1 MFICTHCD
9 SQSLKWSGRC
19 VTCGQWGTV
28 FDEAE
33 VPTKGSSSKAKG
45 TKSRPAATLNLSS
58 ATTAIVER
66 QYTNISELDR
76 VLGGGLVPGS
86 VTLLAGEP
94 GIGKSTLVAQLAAGF
109 GGHSRPPA
117 SPDPSIN
124 GGEKRIDSS
133 HRNLSPIYGGVGG
146 GASKEGAAYYA
157 SGEESE
163 GQVRLRFVRLGLN
176 PQHVV
181 FSNATETGS
190 IIAAAEAMKPSIVI
204 VDSIQTMM
212 TDGVES
218 FPGTPTAVRA
228 ATSELIS
235 YAKASNV
242 PVLIIGQV
250 TKDGIV
256 AGPKTLEHLVDTVLT
271 LEGDATSAYRL
282 LRASK
287 NRFGSVEDV
296 GVFAMTEKGMIPVEN
311 PSAMF
316 LKERVDGPGS
326 VVTCIMEGNRPF
338 LVEIQALV
346 DKSFFPNPVRRT
358 SGYDVGRLQMLLAI
372 LSKRAGVRL
381 HDQDVYVNV
390 VGGLKLDE
398 PSADLAVAA
407 AILSAI
413 DNVTFPAK
421 TIVIG
426 ELGLGGEVRSVA
438 FSERRRKEAER
449 LGFKTI
455 LDPKSIKTV
464 SELRTKMK

>member
-1 MFICTHCD
+1 VDENIIHCFMFLCTHCD
-9 SQSLKWSGRC
+9 AQSLKWAGRC
-19 VTCGQWGTV
+19 IECGQWGTV
-28 FDEAE
+28 VDEVQA
-33 VPTKGSSSKAKG
+33 PRSANGNGKKKSKSA
-45 TKSRPAATLNLSS
+45 PAATLDLANATSANL
-58 ATTAIVER
+58 TR
-66 QYTNISELDR
+66 QLTGISELDR

-109 GGHSRPPA
+109 RA
-117 SPDPSIN
+117 ND
-124 GGEKRIDSS
+124 K
-133 HRNLSPIYGGVGG
+133 
-146 GASKEGAAYYA
+146 KAYYA

-163 GQVRLRFVRLGLN
+163 GQVRLRFERLCLD
-176 PQHVV
+176 PKSVI

-190 IIAAAEAMKPSIVI
+190 IIAAAEKIKPSIVI

-212 TDGVES
+212 TDGADS

-228 ATSELIS
+228 ATAELIG

-250 TKDGIV
+250 TKDGVV

-271 LEGDATSAYRL
+271 LEGDTAGAYRL

-287 NRFGSVEDV
+287 HRFGSIEEV
-296 GVFAMTEKGMIPVEN
+296 GVFAMSEKGMTPVEN

-316 LKERVDGPGS
+316 LQERVVAPGS

-358 SGYDVGRLQMLLAI
+358 SGYDAGRLQMLLAI
-372 LSKRAGVRL
+372 LSKRANVRVY
-381 HDQDVYVNV
+381 DQDVYVNI
-390 VGGLKLDE
+390 VGGMKLTE

-407 AILSAI
+407 AIISAI
-413 DNVTFPAK
+413 ENVAFSKDTL
-421 TIVIG
+421 IIG
-426 ELGLGGEVRSVA
+426 ELGLGGEVRSVP
-438 FSERRRKEAER
+438 FIERRKKEAER
-449 LGFKTI
+449 LGFGTI
-455 LDPKSIKTV
+455 VGPGSIKNV
-464 SELRTKMK
+464 QELRKS

>member
-1 MFICTHCD
+1 MFLCTHCD
-9 SQSLKWSGRC
+9 AQSLKWSGRC

-33 VPTKGSSSKAKG
+33 VPEKAGQSRSKG
-45 TKSRPAATLNLSS
+45 TKSRPAVTLNLAA
-58 ATTAIVER
+58 ATTAIVQR
-66 QYTNISELDR
+66 QSTNISELDR
-76 VLGGGLVPGS
+76 VLGGGLVPGP

-94 GIGKSTLVAQLAAGF
+94 GIGKSTLVAQLAASF
-109 GGHSRPPA
+109 TSSLPPLS
-117 SPDPSIN
+117 SPTAARRAPS
-124 GGEKRIDSS
+124 K
-133 HRNLSPIYGGVGG
+133 GG
-146 GASKEGAAYYA
+146 GDVKNSYYA

-163 GQVRLRFVRLGLN
+163 GQVRLRFVRLGLD
-176 PQHVV
+176 PAHVV

-212 TDGVES
+212 TEGVES

-296 GVFAMTEKGMIPVEN
+296 GVFAMTEKGMVPVEN

-338 LVEIQALV
+338 LVEIQALI

-381 HDQDVYVNV
+381 YDQDVYVNV

-449 LGFKTI
+449 LGFGTI

-464 SELRTKMK
+464 SELRAKMK

>member
-1 MFICTHCD
+1 MFLCTHCD
-9 SQSLKWSGRC
+9 AQSLKWSGRC
-19 VTCGQWGTV
+19 ATCGKWGTV
-28 FDEAE
+28 LDEE
-33 VPTKGSSSKAKG
+33 SVPQSTAKKIKGA
-45 TKSRPAATLNLSS
+45 KSRPAATLNLSS

-66 QYTNISELDR
+66 QSTKISELDR

-109 GGHSRPPA
+109 FEGTNA
-117 SPDPSIN
+117 S
-124 GGEKRIDSS
+124 
-133 HRNLSPIYGGVGG
+133 
-146 GASKEGAAYYA
+146 YYA

-176 PQHVV
+176 PEHVV

-212 TDGVES
+212 TEGVES

-235 YAKASNV
+235 YAKTSNV

-296 GVFAMTEKGMIPVEN
+296 GVFAMTEKGMVPVEN

-338 LVEIQALV
+338 LVEIQALI

-449 LGFKTI
+449 LGFGTI

-464 SELRTKMK
+464 GELRNKMK

>member
-1 MFICTHCD
+1 MFVCTHCD
-9 SQSLKWSGRC
+9 AQSLKWSGRC
-19 VTCGQWGTV
+19 TTCGQWGTV
-28 FDEAE
+28 FDEGE
-33 VPTKGSSSKAKG
+33 VPEKAGPSKSKSS
-45 TKSRPAATLNLSS
+45 KSRPAATLNLAA

-66 QYTNISELDR
+66 QSTNISELDR

-94 GIGKSTLVAQLAAGF
+94 GIGKSTLVAQLAASF
-109 GGHSRPPA
+109 TVNLPPA
-117 SPDPSIN
+117 M
-124 GGEKRIDSS
+124 GGSR
-133 HRNLSPIYGGVGG
+133 
-146 GASKEGAAYYA
+146 GASYYA

-176 PQHVV
+176 PEHVV

-212 TDGVES
+212 TEGVES

-296 GVFAMTEKGMIPVEN
+296 GVFAMTEKGMVPVEN

-338 LVEIQALV
+338 LVEIQALI

-381 HDQDVYVNV
+381 YDQDVYVNV

-449 LGFKTI
+449 LGFGTI

-464 SELRTKMK
+464 SELRAKMK